1 MLNPEIIKS
10 TEPLLK
16 GNLRDST
23 FPLPFS
29 GSNENS
35 DVNPAR
41 TFDNLTLMNL
51 FTVEDSDVNF
61 RNTNKR
67 YKN

>member
-35 DVNPAR
+35 DVNLAR
-41 TFDNLTLMNL
+41 NFDCLALTNL
-51 FTVEDSDVNF
+51 FTVDG
-61 RNTNKR
+61 
-67 YKN
+67 

>member
-51 FTVEDSDVNF
+51 FTVEG
-61 RNTNKR
+61 
-67 YKN
+67 